1 MKTFKVTIEI
11 SEERLL
17 ACLKLAGNDLG
28 LELIEDLDMDKL
40 RLEFSEDLDNHIDQ
54 DLPNFI
60 EEGLNQDL
68 YQDFF
73 NWKDVEGDDDNYDE
87 FNNDEDDEDEDED

>member
-1 MKTFKVTIEI
+1 MKTFKVVIEI

-17 ACLKLAGNDLG
+17 ACLKLAGEDLG
-28 LELIEDLDMDKL
+28 LELSEDLDMDKL
-40 RLEFSEDLDNHIDQ
+40 KLEFSEDLENHIDQ

-68 YQDFF
+68 YQDYF
-73 NWKDVEGDDDNYDE
+73 NWKDEE
-87 FNNDEDDEDEDED
+87 DEDEDEDYNSGLLYGVDNNQ

>member
-1 MKTFKVTIEI
+1 MKTFKVSIEI

-28 LELIEDLDMDKL
+28 LELSEDLDLDKL
-40 RLEFSEDLDNHIDQ
+40 KSEFSEDLANHIDQ

-68 YQDFF
+68 YQDYF
-73 NWKDVEGDDDNYDE
+73 NWKDEEGEEDNYDE
-87 FNNDEDDEDEDED
+87 FDDDDRFGEMI

>member
-1 MKTFKVTIEI
+1 MKTFKVVIEI

-28 LELIEDLDMDKL
+28 LELSEDLDMDKL
-40 RLEFSEDLDNHIDQ
+40 KLEFSEDLENHIDQ
-54 DLPNFI
+54 DLANFI

-68 YQDFF
+68 YQDYF
-73 NWKDVEGDDDNYDE
+73 NWKDEE
-87 FNNDEDDEDEDED
+87 EDEDEFTVM

>member
-1 MKTFKVTIEI
+1 MKTFKVVIEI

-28 LELIEDLDMDKL
+28 LELSEDLDMDKL
-40 RLEFSEDLDNHIDQ
+40 KLEFSEDLENHIDQ
-54 DLPNFI
+54 DLLNFI

-68 YQDFF
+68 YQDYF
-73 NWKDVEGDDDNYDE
+73 NWKDVEEYEDE
-87 FNNDEDDEDEDED
+87 FTVM

>member
-1 MKTFKVTIEI
+1 MKTFKVVIEI

-17 ACLKLAGNDLG
+17 ACLKLAGEDLG
-28 LELIEDLDMDKL
+28 LELSEDLDMDKL
-40 RLEFSEDLDNHIDQ
+40 KLEFSEDLENHIDQ

-68 YQDFF
+68 YQDYF
-73 NWKDVEGDDDNYDE
+73 NWKDE
-87 FNNDEDDEDEDED
+87 EDEDED